1 MIMPAP
7 SRVEDYPRVEC
18 ACCGEENIARGGYC
32 RQCYTPVELSRSV
45 AARGAPARFVSVLG
59 PSNAGKTVYLG
70 VLLDILSRG
79 RGELRGLPNGAFSVS
94 MQQQTMTALARRRFP
109 EKTPSEADSWRW
121 VHCEII
127 RDKQGK
133 EYLDLV
139 TPDFA
144 GEAVALE
151 IEQPGTFPTIHSVVA
166 KSAALLV
173 LLDSVRVRDGDRE
186 EDFFGMKLAAYIAE
200 RHQLG
205 GGPLRKKL
213 QAPVAV
219 VLTKADACPEAA
231 DAPAKFAAA
240 HLPGLVQYCSR
251 NFAHAQF
258 FAAGVVGSSAVV
270 RNEHGWEMPI
280 PLHIEPR
287 GVTDPLQW
295 IVSCL

>member
-1 MIMPAP
+1 MIMPVP
-7 SRVEDYPRVEC
+7 SRVEDYPRVLC

-32 RQCYTPVELSRSV
+32 MQCYTPVELSRSV
-45 AARGAPARFVSVLG
+45 AARGSPARFVSVLG

-79 RGELRGLPNGAFSVS
+79 LSELRGLPNGSFSVS

-121 VHCEII
+121 VHCEIT
-127 RDKQGK
+127 RDKKDQQ
-133 EYLDLV
+133 YLDLV

-151 IEQPGTFPTIHSVVA
+151 IEQPGTFPTIHAVVG

-173 LLDSVRVRDGDRE
+173 LLDSCRVRDGDRE
-186 EDFFGMKLAAYIAE
+186 EDFFGLKLAAYVVDRQGAC
-200 RHQLG
+200 G
-205 GGPLRKKL
+205 GALRRKLPAPL
-213 QAPVAV
+213 AV
-219 VLTKADACPEAA
+219 VLTKADACPEAFDDPQA
-231 DAPAKFAAA
+231 FAAA
-240 HLPGLVQYCSR
+240 HLPGLTQFCRR
-251 NFAHAQF
+251 NFAHARF
-258 FAAGVVGSSAVV
+258 FAAGVVGSSAIV

-287 GVTDPLQW
+287 GITAPLEW
-295 IVSCL
+295 IVSRL